1 MLYADLLRAVKAG
14 RLAKDHPSRAH
25 FAAYMNRSAS
35 QFSSKNRAIA
45 PLRGED
51 ISGCDP
57 QKTSIASW
65 RLNHRASSNSFGS
78 TVIFVLVA
86 VARQPNIKELG

>member
-1 MLYADLLRAVKAG
+1 MLYVDLLRAVNEG
-14 RLAKDHPSRAH
+14 CVAKDRLSRAP
-25 FAAYMNRSAS
+25 FVAYMNRSAS

-78 TVIFVLVA
+78 TVIFVFVA